1 MKKNKLNYSLGEGL
15 WGMVREDFQFNY
27 EEILDWSDNNG
38 FNIIWNQLDKKLI
51 VDNKIMDFI
60 QEYDIGNQT
69 LDQFIDFVDDE
80 DKKNMIKFFSQDL
93 SKSYI
98 NRDQI
103 QQRYKIKGITGNVI
117 ECIIIGKTIQN
128 KEKFYFVGTS
138 YLFGKLDDD
147 YKNIDSW
154 MSNWK
159 ESIANKTVK
168 SIIQSDRITGLPDK
182 YFFKNT
188 VTNLLKDVAEN
199 GTRAAMVIIN
209 LDNFK
214 YVNDSFGHDFG
225 DLLLKEVSYRILE
238 SVPPDVLVSRYSG
251 NTFLLFKYDIADI
264 HEVVAMCN
272 VIIKSFEEPNL
283 VRDKK
288 IYVTASIGIALSP
301 DHGID
306 YNNLLKNADAA
317 MYEAKKNGK
326 NECDFFN
333 DSLSVELNRIYSL
346 QKGLRTALENNEIYV
361 MFQPK
366 VSLDDSLVNGFEA
379 LARWESHEF
388 GTVSPGEF
396 IPIAESSK
404 MIVPIGR
411 FVLEEVFKKTKYLLN
426 EGNDNFKIA
435 VNLSEMQLRDDV
447 ILSDFKMLIKK
458 YRINPKYIEV
468 EITESML
475 MKSFDKNVRI
485 LDEIKKLGVSIAL
498 DDFGTGYSS
507 LNYLTKLPID
517 VLKID
522 RSFLIDL
529 MNNPKSK
536 CIVENIINL
545 SHQLGIEVVAEGV
558 EDKSQVEYLKVIL
571 CDVVQGYYF
580 SRPRMFNQI
589 KNIIGKE
596 IEKSID
602 K

>member
-1 MKKNKLNYSLGEGL
+1 MI
-15 WGMVREDFQFNY
+15 REDFQFNY

-38 FNIIWNQLDKKLI
+38 FTIIWDQIDEKLI
-51 VDNKIMDFI
+51 VDNKIIDFI
-60 QEYDIGNQT
+60 RGYNIGNQT
-69 LDQFIDFVDDE
+69 LEQFMNFVDDE
-80 DKKNMIKFFSQDL
+80 DKKNMYDFFFQDL
-93 SKSYI
+93 SKSYA
-98 NRDQI
+98 NRDQM
-103 QQRYKIKGITGNVI
+103 QQIYKVKEITGNVI

-128 KEKFYFVGTS
+128 NEKFYFVGNS
-138 YLFGKLDDD
+138 YLVGKLDEDN
-147 YKNIDSW
+147 KNIDSW

-159 ESIANKTVK
+159 RSMVNKTVK

-199 GTRAAMVIIN
+199 STRAAMVIIN

-264 HEVVAMCN
+264 HEIVALCN

-283 VRDKK
+283 VGDKK

-306 YNNLLKNADAA
+306 YNTLLKNADAA

-333 DSLSVELNRIYSL
+333 DGLSAELNRVYSL

-366 VSLDDSLVNGFEA
+366 VSLNDSLVNGFEA
-379 LARWESHEF
+379 LARWESREF

-411 FVLEEVFKKTKYLLN
+411 FVLEEVFKKTKFLLN

-447 ILSDFKMLIKK
+447 ILADFKMLIKK

-475 MKSFDKNVRI
+475 MKSFDKNVSI

-558 EDKSQVEYLKVIL
+558 EDKFQVEYLKMIL
-571 CDVVQGYYF
+571 CDIVQGYYF
-580 SRPRMFNQI
+580 SKPRMFNQI
-589 KNIIGKE
+589 KDIIGKE

-602 K
+602 KLEK

>member
-1 MKKNKLNYSLGEGL
+1 MI
-15 WGMVREDFQFNY
+15 REDLQFNY
-27 EEILDWSDNNG
+27 EEILNWSDNNG
-38 FNIIWNQLDKKLI
+38 FTIIWDQLDKKLI

-60 QEYDIGNQT
+60 EGYDIENQT
-69 LDQFIDFVDDE
+69 LDQFMDFIDDE
-80 DKKNMIKFFSQDL
+80 DKENMFSFFYQDL
-93 SKSYI
+93 NKSYI
-98 NRDQI
+98 NREQI
-103 QQRYKIKGITGNVI
+103 HQRYKAKVINGNII
-117 ECIIIGKTIQN
+117 ECIIIGKVIQN
-128 KEKFYFVGTS
+128 IEKYYFVGTS
-138 YLFGKLDDD
+138 YLFGKLDED

-154 MSNWK
+154 MINWK
-159 ESIANKTVK
+159 ESIVNKTVN

-188 VTNLLKDVAEN
+188 VTKLLKDVVEN
-199 GTRAAMVIIN
+199 NTRAAMVIIN

-225 DLLLKEVSYRILE
+225 DLLLKEVSCTILE

-251 NTFLLFKYDIADI
+251 NTFLLFKPDISDI
-264 HEVVAMCN
+264 HEIIALCN
-272 VIIKSFEEPNL
+272 FIIKSFEEPNM
-283 VRDKK
+283 VGDKK
-288 IYVTASIGIALSP
+288 IYLTASIGIALSP
-301 DHGID
+301 DHGTD
-306 YNNLLKNADAA
+306 YNTLLKNADAA

-333 DSLSVELNRIYSL
+333 DSLSAELNRVYSL
-346 QKGLRTALENNEIYV
+346 QKGLRTSLENNEIYV

-366 VSLDDSLVNGFEA
+366 ISLDDSLVNGFEA

-388 GTVSPGEF
+388 GIVSPAEF

-404 MIVPIGR
+404 MIIPIGR
-411 FVLEEVFKKTKYLLN
+411 YILEEVFRKTKFLLN
-426 EGNDNFKIA
+426 EGKNNFKIA

-447 ILSDFKMLIKK
+447 ILSDFKRLIKK

-475 MKSFDKNVRI
+475 MKSFDRNVRI
-485 LDEIKKLGVSIAL
+485 IEEIKQLGISIAL

-529 MNNPKSK
+529 ISNPKSK
-536 CIVENIINL
+536 CIVETIINL

-558 EDKSQVEYLKVIL
+558 EDKFQVEYLKMIL

-580 SRPRMFNQI
+580 SKPRMFNQI
-589 KNIIGKE
+589 KDIIGKE
-596 IEKSID
+596 IEKGID

>member
-1 MKKNKLNYSLGEGL
+1 MI
-15 WGMVREDFQFNY
+15 REDFQFNY

-38 FNIIWNQLDKKLI
+38 FTIIWDQIDEKLI
-51 VDNKIMDFI
+51 VDNKIIDFI
-60 QEYDIGNQT
+60 QGYDIGNQT
-69 LDQFIDFVDDE
+69 LEQFMNFVDDE
-80 DKKNMIKFFSQDL
+80 DKKNMYDFFFQDL
-93 SKSYI
+93 SKSYA
-98 NRDQI
+98 NRDQM
-103 QQRYKIKGITGNVI
+103 QQIYKVKEITGNVI

-128 KEKFYFVGTS
+128 NEKFYFVGNS
-138 YLFGKLDDD
+138 YLFGKLDEDN
-147 YKNIDSW
+147 KNIDSW

-159 ESIANKTVK
+159 RSMVNKTVK

-199 GTRAAMVIIN
+199 GTRAAMIIIN

-238 SVPPDVLVSRYSG
+238 SVPPDLLVSRYSG

-264 HEVVAMCN
+264 HEIVALCN

-283 VRDKK
+283 VGDKK

-306 YNNLLKNADAA
+306 YNTLLKNADAA

-333 DSLSVELNRIYSL
+333 DGLSAELNRVYSL

-366 VSLDDSLVNGFEA
+366 VSLGDSLVNGFEA
-379 LARWESHEF
+379 LARWESREF

-411 FVLEEVFKKTKYLLN
+411 FVLEEVFKKTKFLLN
-426 EGNDNFKIA
+426 EGNENFKIA

-447 ILSDFKMLIKK
+447 ILADFKTFIKK

-475 MKSFDKNVRI
+475 MKSFDKNVSI

-558 EDKSQVEYLKVIL
+558 EDKFQVEYLKMIL

-580 SRPRMFNQI
+580 SKPRMFNQI
-589 KNIIGKE
+589 KDIIGKE

-602 K
+602 KFEK

>member
-1 MKKNKLNYSLGEGL
+1 MI
-15 WGMVREDFQFNY
+15 REDFQFNY

-38 FNIIWNQLDKKLI
+38 FTIIWDQIDKKLI
-51 VDNKIMDFI
+51 VDNKIIDFI
-60 QEYDIGNQT
+60 QGYDISNQT
-69 LDQFIDFVDDE
+69 LEQFMSFVDDE
-80 DKKNMIKFFSQDL
+80 DKKSMYDFFFQDL
-93 SKSYI
+93 SKSYA
-98 NRDQI
+98 NRDQM
-103 QQRYKIKGITGNVI
+103 QQIYKVKEITGNVI

-128 KEKFYFVGTS
+128 NEKFYFVGNS
-138 YLFGKLDDD
+138 YLFGKLDEDN
-147 YKNIDSW
+147 KNIDTW

-159 ESIANKTVK
+159 RSMVSKTVK

-199 GTRAAMVIIN
+199 GTRAAMIIIN

-238 SVPPDVLVSRYSG
+238 SVPPDLLVSRYSG

-264 HEVVAMCN
+264 HEIVALCN

-283 VRDKK
+283 VGDKK

-306 YNNLLKNADAA
+306 YNTLLKNADAA

-333 DSLSVELNRIYSL
+333 DGLSAELNRVYSL

-366 VSLDDSLVNGFEA
+366 VCLGDSLVNGFEA
-379 LARWESHEF
+379 LARWESREF
-388 GTVSPGEF
+388 GTVSPAEF

-411 FVLEEVFKKTKYLLN
+411 FVLEEVFKKTKFLLN
-426 EGNDNFKIA
+426 EGKDNFKIA

-447 ILSDFKMLIKK
+447 ILADFKMFIKK

-475 MKSFDKNVRI
+475 MKSFDRNVSI

-558 EDKSQVEYLKVIL
+558 EDKFQVEYLKMIL

-580 SRPRMFNQI
+580 SKPRMFNQI
-589 KNIIGKE
+589 KDIIGKE

-602 K
+602 KLEK

>member
-1 MKKNKLNYSLGEGL
+1 MINKELELDYKQILNS
-15 WGMVREDFQFNY
+15 
-27 EEILDWSDNNG
+27 SDING
-38 FNIIWNQLDKKLI
+38 ITIIWKPSESKLI
-51 VDNKIMDFI
+51 VDDNITDVIEKYNVKD
-60 QEYDIGNQT
+60 QT
-69 LDQFIDFVDDE
+69 LEEFMKFVHEE
-80 DKKNMIKFFSQDL
+80 DKKNMLRFFTKDL
-93 SKSYI
+93 RKSYI
-98 NRDQI
+98 NREQVQQI
-103 QQRYKIKGITGNVI
+103 YRITDTKDNIV
-117 ECIIIGKTIQN
+117 ECILIGKVIQN
-128 KEKFYFVGTS
+128 NSKYYFIGTS
-138 YLFGKLDDD
+138 YLFGNSNEE
-147 YKNIDSW
+147 YNNIDSW
-154 MSNWK
+154 MNNWSK
-159 ESIANKTVK
+159 SIVNKTIN
-168 SIIQSDRITGLPDK
+168 SIIQRDRITELPNK

-188 VTNLLKDVAEN
+188 VTNLLKDVVDNNA
-199 GTRAAMVIIN
+199 RAAMIIIN

-225 DLLLKEVSYRILE
+225 DLLLKEVGHSILE
-238 SVPPDVLVSRYSG
+238 SVTNDILVSRYSG
-251 NTFLLFKYDIADI
+251 DTFLLFKPDITDI
-264 HEVVAMCN
+264 HEVIILCN
-272 VIIKSFEEPNL
+272 IIIKSFEEPTI
-283 VRDKK
+283 VDEKK
-288 IYVTASIGIALSP
+288 IYLTASIGIALSP

-306 YNNLLKNADAA
+306 YNTLLKNADAA

-333 DSLSVELNRIYSL
+333 DDLSVELNRVYSL
-346 QKGLRTALENNEIYV
+346 QKGLRTALQNNELYV

-388 GTVSPGEF
+388 GNVSPSEF

-404 MIVPIGR
+404 MIIPIGS
-411 FVLEEVFKKTKYLLN
+411 FVLEEVFKKTKCLLN

-435 VNLSEMQLRDDV
+435 VNLSEMQLREDIV
-447 ILSDFKMLIKK
+447 LSEFKNLIKK
-458 YRINPKYIEV
+458 YKINPKYIEV

-475 MKSFDKNVRI
+475 MKSFDKNVKI
-485 LDEIKKLGVSIAL
+485 LEEIKKLGVSIAL

-522 RSFLIDL
+522 RSFVIDL
-529 MNNPKSK
+529 LRNPKSK

-558 EDKSQVEYLKVIL
+558 EDKSQVEYLRTIL

-580 SRPRMFNQI
+580 SKPRMFENI

-596 IEKSID
+596 LQ
-602 K
+602 

>member
-1 MKKNKLNYSLGEGL
+1 MI
-15 WGMVREDFQFNY
+15 REDFEVKY

-38 FNIIWNQLDKKLI
+38 FTIIWNQEEKKLI
-51 VDNKIMDFI
+51 VDNKIMDSI
-60 QEYDIGNQT
+60 EGYDINNQT
-69 LDQFIDFVDDE
+69 LEQFMNFVDDE
-80 DKKNMIKFFSQDL
+80 DKKNMLSFFYQDL

-98 NRDQI
+98 NREQI
-103 QQRYKIKGITGNVI
+103 QQRYKVKGIRGNTI
-117 ECIIIGKTIQN
+117 ECIIIGKAIQN
-128 KEKFYFVGTS
+128 REKYYFVGTS
-138 YLFGKLDDD
+138 YLFGKLDED

-154 MSNWK
+154 MGSWK
-159 ESIANKTVK
+159 ESMVNKTVN

-188 VTNLLKDVAEN
+188 VTNLLKDVVEEN
-199 GTRAAMVIIN
+199 TRAAMIIIN

-225 DLLLKEVSYRILE
+225 DLLLKEVSHTILKAIT
-238 SVPPDVLVSRYSG
+238 PDVLLSRYSG
-251 NTFLLFKYDIADI
+251 NTFLLFKPNISDI
-264 HEVVAMCN
+264 HEVIALCN
-272 VIIKSFEEPNL
+272 IIIKSFENPNR
-283 VRDKK
+283 VSDKK

-306 YNNLLKNADAA
+306 YNTLLKNADAA

-333 DSLSVELNRIYSL
+333 DSLSLELNRIYSL
-346 QKGLRTALENNEIYV
+346 QKGLRTAVENNEIYV

-388 GTVSPGEF
+388 GIVSPEEF

-404 MIVPIGR
+404 MIIPIGK
-411 FVLEEVFKKTKYLLN
+411 FILEEVFKKTKCLLN

-485 LDEIKKLGVSIAL
+485 LEEIKNLGVSIAL

-529 MNNPKSK
+529 MSNPKNK

-558 EDKSQVEYLKVIL
+558 EDRFQVEYLKMIL

-580 SRPRMFNQI
+580 SKPRMFNQI
-589 KNIIGKE
+589 KNTIGKE
-596 IEKSID
+596 LEKGID